1 MARMVDI
8 ENGGAFFES
17 LADPRHERNRKHRL
31 VGVIVVAVVGTLCGA
46 AGPTAIRRIAV
57 HRREWLGGFLS
68 LADGI
73 PSRDGIRRVLVHVEP
88 AAFQKRFGLRS
99 PQAFAQRPPGQQ
111 RLIGTAGKPC
121 RRSHDAGTGLGAPH
135 IVSAWAGEE
144 GLALGRVA
152 GAAKSDEITA
162 TPLLPEQVAAKD
174 ALTTIDAMG
183 GQGEIAEAVVAD
195 GGDFVLAVT
204 GNQKTLYDA
213 VERQFLASCEGDVEG
228 LKYRDFET
236 EERGHGRLDERMYR
250 TVPVAAGRGR
260 LAAGGGA
267 AGHQGNRPGDPRQ
280 PGRGGRR
287 DRRGPLLRRQ
297 LHAGAQAVR
306 RGGAG
311 PPADRV
317 DALGP
322 RRGFPRGRQPHPRA
336 DPGRQPERAETLR
349 GLPVEEV
356 PHQRQ
361 HRRHDDPVPPQHR
374 RPDASARGEMTSDM
388 RWPWGGDY
396 KLIYGNAI

>member
-1 MARMVDI
+1 MAGMVDI

-99 PQAFAQRPPGQQ
+99 AQAFAQRPPGQQ

-144 GLALGRVA
+144 GLAPGRVA
-152 GAAKSDEITA
+152 GAAKSDEIAA

-183 GQGEIAEAVVAD
+183 GQGEIAEAVVAK

-236 EERGHGRLDERMYR
+236 EEQGHGRLDERMYR
-250 TVPVAAGRGR
+250 TVPVAADWPLEEERPGIKGIGQAIRVSR
-260 LAAGGGA
+260 DAAGVETDEVRYYVVSCTLGPKRFGEA
-267 AGHQGNRPGDPRQ
+267 VRGHRPIESMPWVLDVASREDDSRTRERILGDNLS
-280 PGRGGRR
+280 G
-287 DRRGPLLRRQ
+287 LRRFAVSLLKKCPIKDSIVGKMTQ
-297 LHAGAQAVR
+297 CLLSTDVLTQVLAG
-306 RGGAG
+306 
-311 PPADRV
+311 
-317 DALGP
+317 
-322 RRGFPRGRQPHPRA
+322 
-336 DPGRQPERAETLR
+336 
-349 GLPVEEV
+349 
-356 PHQRQ
+356 
-361 HRRHDDPVPPQHR
+361 
-374 RPDASARGEMTSDM
+374 
-388 RWPWGGDY
+388 
-396 KLIYGNAI
+396 K